1 MVDRIITAADLD
13 SEDRAVEIGPGRGAL
28 TESLLDKCAKLLVCE
43 VDSELIQYW
52 QDRNLDGLEVV
63 AGDVLELDWEKL
75 FTEPPYT
82 LVSNLPYN
90 ISTPIL
96 FKLMEHRRLFRR
108 LVLMFQR
115 EVAERLLAEPGNKDY
130 GILTVLCQ
138 VWYDISK
145 VTLVRPGAFFPPPRV
160 ESMVLVFEPLHQPR
174 VAIGDGDVFRRVV
187 KAAFAQRRKAL
198 RNTLCSG
205 GWERP
210 VVEEALASASIDQ
223 GRRAE
228 TLSLE
233 EFAHLAQALGARV

>member
-1 MVDRIITAADLD
+1 MIDRIIAAARLQGD
-13 SEDRAVEIGPGRGAL
+13 ERVVEIGPGRGAL
-28 TESLLDKCAKLLVCE
+28 TERLLDACGKLLVCE
-43 VDSELIQYW
+43 VDPELIQYW
-52 QDRNLDGLEVV
+52 QERNLDRLQLV
-63 AGDVLELDWEKL
+63 AGDVLELDWETL

-96 FKLMEHRRLFRR
+96 FQLMAHRTLFKR

-130 GILTVLCQ
+130 GILTVLCR

-145 VTLVRPGAFFPPPRV
+145 VTLVKPGAFFPPPKV
-160 ESMVLVFEPLHQPR
+160 ESMVLAFDPLSEPR
-174 VAIGDGDVFRRVV
+174 VAVGDWETFRRVV

-205 GWERP
+205 GWARP
-210 VVEEALASASIDQ
+210 SVEEALSEAEIDP

-233 EFAHLAQALGARV
+233 EFSRLAAALATR